1 MRRVLLTGFLTLVL
15 AAPAVAAPGGGSS
28 GFSGG
33 GGGGG
38 FSGGGGGSGGSCGTG
53 CVTLS
58 GPWAWIIVGGFFLLF
73 GLGALLIGLKVWQLV
88 KKRRERV
95 ARVEL
100 AAAEAAQDD
109 AYFEPAELRG
119 SAGALH
125 AELFSAWN
133 DGNRER
139 LRERLGSDLMVE
151 WERRLDDFVA
161 KGWRNECAVVGDTKI
176 EYVGLTNRAE
186 ESEDRA
192 CVRVSGQMRDVV
204 LDGNGRLMTRT
215 NTDSQTVGFA
225 EYWTLGRARGR
236 WILLSIEQ
244 DAEGAHNLDAP
255 IVASPWSDEARL
267 HDEAVTELAV
277 ADAAPNVAE
286 LADLDFDGD
295 AHAAALDLSNAD
307 GRFAPQVLEAAA
319 RRAVAAWAEAVDGD
333 DAALEA
339 IATPGAVQGLLYG
352 EDATRDTRLVVRGPD
367 LRALRI
373 TGLDAA
379 TQPPTMTVEADVAG
393 RRYVENRDTAAVV
406 QGSKERETT
415 FTERWTMALSGP
427 PDTPWQVVTAQA
439 ARVA

>member
-1 MRRVLLTGFLTLVL
+1 MRRVLFTGFLTLVL

-38 FSGGGGGSGGSCGTG
+38 GFSGGGGSGGCGSG
-53 CVTLS
+53 CVTIS
-58 GPWAWIIVGGFFLLF
+58 GPWAWVMVGGIFLLF
-73 GLGALLIGLKVWQLV
+73 GLIAALIGIALHVQAR
-88 KKRRERV
+88 KRRERV
-95 ARVEL
+95 VRVEL

-119 SAGALH
+119 AAGALH
-125 AELFSAWN
+125 AELFHAWN
-133 DGNRER
+133 DGDRAR

-151 WERRLDDFVA
+151 WERRLDDFAA
-161 KGWRNECAVVGDTKI
+161 KGWRNECAVIGDTKV

-192 CVRVSGQMRDVV
+192 VVRVTGKMRDIVV
-204 LDGNGRLMTRT
+204 DGNGRLMTRNKT
-215 NTDSQTVGFA
+215 NSQTVGFA
-225 EYWTLGRARGR
+225 EYWTLGRAGGR

-244 DAEGAHNLDAP
+244 DAEGRHNLDAP
-255 IVASPWSDEARL
+255 IVASPWSDDARL

-277 ADAAPNVAE
+277 ADATPNVGE

-339 IATPGAVQGLLYG
+339 IATPEALQALLYG
-352 EDATRDTRLVVRGPD
+352 GDASRDTRLVVRGPK
-367 LRALRI
+367 LGALRI
-373 TGLDAA
+373 ARLDAA
-379 TQPPTMTVEADVAG
+379 HEPPTMLVEAEVSG
-393 RRYVENRDTAAVV
+393 RRYVENRDTAAVLN
-406 QGSKERETT
+406 GSKDRETT
-415 FTERWTMALSGP
+415 FTERWTMALDGDP
-427 PDTPWQVVTAQA
+427 ETPWRIA
-439 ARVA
+439 AV

>member
-1 MRRVLLTGFLTLVL
+1 MRRILLTGFLTLLL
-15 AAPAVAAPGGGSS
+15 AAPAAAAPGGGSS

-38 FSGGGGGSGGSCGTG
+38 GFSGGGGGSGGCGSG
-53 CVTLS
+53 CVTIS
-58 GPWAWIIVGGFFLLF
+58 GPWAWVMVAGFFLLF
-73 GLGALLIGLKVWQLV
+73 GLIAALVGIAVARQA

-109 AYFEPAELRG
+109 AYFEPADLRG
-119 SAGALH
+119 AAGALH
-125 AELFSAWN
+125 AELFAAWN
-133 DGNRER
+133 DGDRER

-151 WERRLDDFVA
+151 WERRLDDFAA
-161 KGWRNECAVVGDTKI
+161 KGWRNQCAVVGDTKV

-192 CVRVSGQMRDVV
+192 VVRVAGKMRDIVV
-204 LDGNGRLMTRT
+204 DGDGRLMTRNNT
-215 NTDSQTVGFA
+215 NSQTVGFA

-244 DAEGAHNLDAP
+244 DAEGRHNLDAP

-295 AHAAALDLSNAD
+295 ARAAALDLSNAD

-333 DAALEA
+333 DGALEA
-339 IATPGAVQGLLYG
+339 IATPDAVQALLYG
-352 EDATRDTRLVVRGPD
+352 GDASRETRLVVRGPK
-367 LRALRI
+367 LSTLRI
-373 TGLDAA
+373 ARLDAA
-379 TQPPTMTVEADVAG
+379 HEPPTMSIEADVTG
-393 RRYVENRDTAAVV
+393 RRYVEDRDTAAVLR
-406 QGSKERETT
+406 GSKDRETT
-415 FTERWTMALSGP
+415 FTERWTMALDGDP
-427 PDTPWQVVTAQA
+427 ETPWRIADA
-439 ARVA
+439 